1 MKRLFICIAALVF
14 TIGCLLPAC
23 SQQPV
28 PAQPVPPPAATSG
41 EVKEPPAP
49 VPLTEPQ
56 EPLPAFPITVTDSLG
71 RKIIINRPPQRI
83 VSLAPSNTEI
93 LFALGLDDR
102 IAGVTDFCDY
112 PEKAR
117 LKPRVAGYMTPDLE
131 KLVTINPDLVLAESI
146 HEKTVLPALE
156 RVGLTVIMLSSDTV
170 DEIISNITLVGQ
182 VTGRSAAASRLTQ
195 QLSGRI
201 NAVTAKTARLTA
213 AERPRVMYV
222 IWYDPVWTMGG
233 KTYIDDLITKAGGAN
248 IFSADFEK
256 SRIVSPESIVNKNP
270 QVVIVTGMA
279 TSADS
284 IAGNLKQQNWMQSTD
299 AIKNNRV
306 YKVSDANLIER
317 PGPRVVDGLEEVAKL
332 LGTVK

>member
-1 MKRLFICIAALVF
+1 MRRSLIWIAALAF

-23 SQQPV
+23 AQQAQ
-28 PAQPVPPPAATSG
+28 PAQPATQPAGAAVG
-41 EVKEPPAP
+41 VKEPPTPAP
-49 VPLTEPQ
+49 AKEPQ
-56 EPLPAFPITVTDSLG
+56 APLPVFPITVTDSLG
-71 RKIIINRPPQRI
+71 RKVTIDHLPQRI

-112 PEKAR
+112 PEKAK
-117 LKPRVAGYMTPDLE
+117 LKQHVAGYMTPDLE
-131 KLVTINPDLVLAESI
+131 KLVMIGPDLVLAESI

-156 RVGLTVIMLSSDTV
+156 KVGLKVIVLSSYTV

-182 VTGRSAAASRLTQ
+182 VTGSSEAASQLTK
-195 QLSGRI
+195 QLSARI
-201 NAVTAKTARLTA
+201 NTVTSKTAILPADKRL
-213 AERPRVMYV
+213 RVMYV

-233 KTYIDDLITKAGGAN
+233 KTYIDDLITKAGGNN

-284 IAGNLKQQNWMQSTD
+284 ICARRGCSRSSIRYNDSSDNVSRSSPSTSLSAVRLNQSGI
-299 AIKNNRV
+299 AC
-306 YKVSDANLIER
+306 SE
-317 PGPRVVDGLEEVAKL
+317 PG
-332 LGTVK
+332 

>member
-1 MKRLFICIAALVF
+1 MKSRLIWVTALVF
-14 TIGCLLPAC
+14 ALVSLLPGC
-23 SQQPV
+23 TQQPA
-28 PAQPVPPPAATSG
+28 PAQPVPTPATTADELQG
-41 EVKEPPAP
+41 PPAP
-49 VPLTEPQ
+49 APAAEPQ

-71 RKIIINRPPQRI
+71 RKVKFERLPQRI

-117 LKPRVAGYMTPDLE
+117 LKPRVAGYMTPDIE
-131 KLVTINPDLVLAESI
+131 KLVTIAPDLVLAESI

-156 RVGLTVIMLSSDTV
+156 KVGLNVIVLSSHTV
-170 DEIISNITLVGQ
+170 DEIINNITLVGQ
-182 VTGRSAAASRLTQ
+182 VTGRSMAALRLTQ

-201 NAVTAKTARLTA
+201 KAVTSKTSRLTS

-248 IFSADFEK
+248 IFSADFEE

-284 IAGNLKQQNWMQSTD
+284 IAGNLKQQGWMQSTD

-306 YKVSDANLIER
+306 YKLSDANLIER
-317 PGPRVVDGLEEVAKL
+317 PGPRIVEGLEEVAAL
-332 LGTVK
+332 LGTLK